1 MSLASAKLAEGH
13 FGKCVIRKLVHFI
26 YHMTYYTL
34 VILAA
39 LAKLAKL
46 SKGAP
51 NSPNLHLREWIQLLN
66 LDRKTRWQVAIA

>member
-1 MSLASAKLAEGH
+1 
-13 FGKCVIRKLVHFI
+13 
-26 YHMTYYTL
+26 MTYYTL

-51 NSPNLHLREWIQLLN
+51 KSPNLHLREWIKLLN
-66 LDRKTRWQVAIA
+66 LDRQTRWQVAIA